1 MTLVKALAPFL
12 LLILLVTGCG
22 SKITCTVACGGDSTV
37 CGALELAGDN
47 RSELELVIKHY
58 SAPSDSLKL
67 RAARFLI
74 GNMEGK
80 SFYRFILLDSL
91 DNEHKIDVLNYPD
104 YTTMVAAFDSVEAMV
119 GDLHWDTCDH
129 SPDLEVITARYL
141 IRNIDL
147 AFDAWQNRPW
157 ARNLSFDDF
166 CDNVLPH
173 RGSSE
178 PLEPWRLY
186 FMEKYADLPDRMAN
200 PEDPVEAATLINQDI
215 QTWFDFDSRFYR
227 HPTDQGLQEM
237 LSCGMGRCE
246 DMTNL
251 AIYAMRANALAV
263 TSDYTPHWAD
273 SSNNHAW
280 NSILVPGGEIVPFMG
295 CLKDPGDYNL
305 RSRMAKAYRKTYAS
319 NENNLVF
326 QRLNDDEKLPGWLR
340 GKSYTDVTT
349 MYTPVADVVVKVSD
363 APDDV
368 QFAYLCVFN
377 AGEWKPIHWGEIN
390 NGYAVFTEMG
400 TDICYLPM
408 CYDGDELVPAGQ
420 SFILEKSGTV
430 KNLAGQENAPTTLS
444 LASTTRR
451 ADGVSTDTVEQ
462 AYFESG
468 LRYEL
473 FYWAKEWKSLG
484 EQEAGEGF
492 LIFEDAPAGALFW
505 LVAEGSKKNERVF
518 TWADNTQIWY

>member
-1 MTLVKALAPFL
+1 MTMVKQLIIPLLLVFL
-12 LLILLVTGCG
+12 LAGCG
-22 SKITCTVACGGDSTV
+22 SKITCTGACGGDSRV
-37 CGALELAGDN
+37 CASLELSGKN
-47 RSELELVIKHY
+47 RPELESVLKHY
-58 SAPSDSLKL
+58 TAREDSLKL
-67 RAARFLI
+67 KAARFLI
-74 GNMEGK
+74 ASMEGK
-80 SFYRFILLDSL
+80 SFYRFVLLDSL

-104 YTTMVAAFDSVEAMV
+104 YTAMVAAFDSVEAIS
-119 GDLHWDTCDH
+119 GELHWDTCDLQ
-129 SPDLEVITARYL
+129 PDLENITATYL

-147 AFDAWQNRPW
+147 AFEAWQNRPW
-157 ARNLSFDDF
+157 SKSLNFDDF

-186 FMEKYADLPDRMAN
+186 FMEKYADLPDRMIN

-237 LSCGMGRCE
+237 ISCGMGRCE

-280 NSILVPGGEIVPFMG
+280 NSILVPGGDIVPFMG
-295 CLKDPGDYNL
+295 CLKDPGDYQL
-305 RSRMAKAYRKTYAS
+305 RTRMAKAYRKTYATNES
-319 NENNLVF
+319 NLYF
-326 QRLNDDEKLPGWLR
+326 QRRNEDEKLPGWLR

-349 MYTPVADVVVKVSD
+349 MYTPVADVVVRLPH
-363 APDDV
+363 APSQV

-390 NGYAVFTEMG
+390 NGYAVFTDMG

-408 CYDGDELVPAGQ
+408 CFDDDELVPAGNCL
-420 SFILEKSGTV
+420 ILEKSGEVRELT
-430 KNLAGQENAPTTLS
+430 GQDALVTTLR

-451 ADGVSTDTVEQ
+451 ADGISTDTVEQ
-462 AYFESG
+462 AFFESG
-468 LRYEL
+468 RQYEL
-473 FYWAKEWKSLG
+473 FFWNDEWESLG
-484 EQEAGEGF
+484 TQEAGDSF
-492 LIFEDAPAGALFW
+492 LVFENAPASALFW
-505 LVAEGSKKNERVF
+505 LVADESPKDERVF
-518 TWADNTQIWY
+518 TWTGETQLWY